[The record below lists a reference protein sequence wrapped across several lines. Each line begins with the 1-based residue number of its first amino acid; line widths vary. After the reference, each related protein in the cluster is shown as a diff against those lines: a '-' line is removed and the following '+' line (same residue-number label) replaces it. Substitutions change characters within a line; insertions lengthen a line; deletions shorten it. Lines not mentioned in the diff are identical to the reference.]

1 MNVIYEKNVFNNA
14 KKVTWD
20 DLLEKISVE
29 YDKNTGITVLSPL
42 TLTAISPIIESK
54 KSPTIVCHNSYLP
67 GTLLNAF
74 NEVSTNK
81 KVRDMHIYTSFS
93 KNADTFVRHKD
104 DNDVLIV
111 QAIGK
116 TSYLFD
122 DGKEYTLSP
131 GDSIFIPKGVYHTPK
146 ILEPRVTL
154 SFGI

>member
-1 MNVIYEKNVFNNA
+1 MNVLYEKNVFKNA

-20 DLLEKISVE
+20 NLIEKISDE
-29 YDKNTGITVLSPL
+29 YDKNTAKTVLSS
-42 TLTAISPIIESK
+42 LTAISPTSSK

-93 KNADTFVRHKD
+93 KNADTYGRHKD
-104 DNDVLIV
+104 GDDVLIV

-131 GDSIFIPKGVYHTPK
+131 GDSIFISKGVYHTPK
-146 ILEPRVTL
+146 VLEPRVTL
-154 SFGI
+154 SFSV

>member
-1 MNVIYEKNVFNNA
+1 MNVIYEKNAFNIV

-20 DLLEKISVE
+20 DVIEKISHE
-29 YDKNTGITVLSPL
+29 YDNNTSITVLLSS
-42 TLTAISPIIESK
+42 TSISPTASK
-54 KSPTIVCHNSYLP
+54 KSPTIACHNSYLP
-67 GTLLNAF
+67 GTLLDAYK
-74 NEVSTNK
+74 EVDENK
-81 KVRDMHIYTSFS
+81 KVRDVHMYISFS
-93 KNADTFVRHKD
+93 KNADAYQAHHDEVD
-104 DNDVLIV
+104 LLIV

-116 TSYLFD
+116 TSYLVD

>member
-1 MNVIYEKNVFNNA
+1 MNVIYEKNVFNNV

-20 DLLEKISVE
+20 DLIEKISLE
-29 YDKNTGITVLSPL
+29 YDENTCTTVLSS
-42 TLTAISPIIESK
+42 LTAISSKESN

-93 KNADTFVRHKD
+93 KNADTYARHKD
-104 DNDVLIV
+104 NVDVLIV

-131 GDSIFIPKGVYHTPK
+131 GDSIFIPKGVYHTPR

>member
-20 DLLEKISVE
+20 DLIEKISNE
-29 YDKNTGITVLSPL
+29 YDKNTNKTVLF
-42 TLTAISPIIESK
+42 K
-54 KSPTIVCHNSYLP
+54 HSPTIVCQNSYLP

-81 KVRDMHIYTSFS
+81 KVKDMHIYTSFS
-93 KNADTFVRHKD
+93 KNADNFGRHKD
-104 DNDVLIV
+104 EDDVLIV

-131 GDSIFIPKGVYHTPK
+131 GDSIFIPKGVYHTPR

-154 SFGI
+154 SFGV